1 MNLQHFSINKKNNL
15 NSVKFIENYLNNFH
29 GRIDRFNHIYFIK
42 LIFMLK
48 KGVLVYH

>member
-29 GRIDRFNHIYFIK
+29 GRIDRFNHINFIM

-48 KGVLVYH
+48 NGVPVYH